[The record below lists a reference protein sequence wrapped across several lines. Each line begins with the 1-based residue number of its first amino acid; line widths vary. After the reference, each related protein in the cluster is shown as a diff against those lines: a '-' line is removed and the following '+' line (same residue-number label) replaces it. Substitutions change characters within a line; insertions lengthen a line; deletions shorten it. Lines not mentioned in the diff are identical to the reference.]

1 MERVACPEP
10 HAGCHMGHLLDG
22 QALITQTG
30 ALQVQPMA
38 EPVELSRVLPSVSR
52 LFATSE
58 PAR

>member
-1 MERVACPEP
+1 
-10 HAGCHMGHLLDG
+10 MGHLLDG

-30 ALQVQPMA
+30 AMQVQPMD
-38 EPVELSRVLPSVSR
+38 EPVKLSRVLPSVSR